1 MFTVCTISY
10 PSICTCLHHI
20 FNYVD
25 FGGIVIHSPKY
36 INFQL
41 CYFPVGLSLI
51 NLIILVLPLSLCFM
65 ILSFEREVE
74 ICKIGE
80 NDYIY
85 VLTKV
90 QVRTLR
96 FHATS
101 ANYSN
106 IVIFHCV
113 LIDVIIVLP
122 SYRKGVYYSYSLI
135 N

>member
-1 MFTVCTISY
+1 
-10 PSICTCLHHI
+10 
-20 FNYVD
+20 
-25 FGGIVIHSPKY
+25 
-36 INFQL
+36 
-41 CYFPVGLSLI
+41 
-51 NLIILVLPLSLCFM
+51 M

-74 ICKIGE
+74 IFKIGE

-90 QVRTLR
+90 EVRTLR